1 MKLRS
6 SPAAP
11 LVGLSVPCPPPCP
24 PPSAPPCPP
33 LTKSLAKAALALALA
48 LGAGLLC
55 PATHAAM
62 PASASEWYTPENVDW
77 EKKTVA
83 GLMYYKDENGKDS
96 ACTIEINEN
105 DSYSNWDF
113 GELGLDDKVYNLA
126 AFNGLKALITA
137 QNNRERIQTIGKN
150 LNEALNING
159 VDLQYTDD
167 SGNTRTYTLNFRQGT
182 LGNATSQGSNPTI
195 INPAGADWLS
205 IDQDANNRYTVNGW
219 TDREAVPGTIFTQ
232 AYGDYEALV
241 RFSQNAEPTYIKLG
255 GADFLSLETDD
266 ENHLALK
273 GWSDNMGGTLATIGE
288 ALTQNAYTPK
298 ELTDYQVLVRK
309 GGAAGDLTYVDV
321 GSISTGNANPD
332 LATIVTNAAFGA
344 AVDGALSL
352 RGWTQALDNA
362 LPYKYSEGATL
373 NWLSPPTKE
382 GKAYYL
388 GTDSAAKFGYHEL
401 IASSNATKV
410 AGDNAA
416 VTVSDI
422 ATDSTGTQVISLKG
436 WNNVYSSVANPLYLA
451 NVGGSLAYLPIALPE
466 DTCTQK
472 WDTVANWVGSTAKN
486 EAKTLTLPQESLAE
500 YLKKEHGMVYST
512 SENADLHFDSSSSG
526 IEASFNAPNN
536 WADDSTIEVNESGKY
551 AIKVGDSC
559 ESTLS
564 SLLSDPSSGTA
575 HSFLALEAS
584 GDLHY
589 VPLGAGITGGVQP
602 DGVSIVSNETGLAI
616 AGYANAS
623 TDTVL
628 TRSTEGLEWK
638 NLTTPDPITVDGV
651 SIVSN
656 ETGLA
661 IAGYANASTDTVLTR
676 SSSGVEWKSVTAE
689 GDGTTITTT
698 SSTTDPKLTIVGFEN
713 ANTNT
718 VLMKSASGT
727 LEWGAASGGGTI
739 MGNTSDSVAVPI
751 SGAVFKS
758 DEYSNVQIKTKIIDG
773 VPTITIGVYYK

>member
-1 MKLRS
+1 MKLHSFLR
-6 SPAAP
+6 
-11 LVGLSVPCPPPCP
+11 LQ
-24 PPSAPPCPP
+24 
-33 LTKSLAKAALALALA
+33 LALTLF
-48 LGAGLLC
+48 
-55 PATHAAM
+55 AAAFA
-62 PASASEWYTPENVDW
+62 PTAQADTPSKAEDWYTPKNGFETKTMEASYTGGKTTYTFEMGFFGDEGTFDFGWVDKIPNNDIATAIETAVQAQFTAARNEEKIEALGENLQSVLGSSEITMNKTDPNGVTHSVKYQVANGSILNSIAQNGGLQLTDPTSSHNIAD
-77 EKKTVA
+77 EKSLHWKTDNTMELSGWSTA
-83 GLMYYKDENGKDS
+83 THSTNTKGLMSDDYKN
-96 ACTIEINEN
+96 
-105 DSYSNWDF
+105 Y
-113 GELGLDDKVYNLA
+113 LVPV
-126 AFNGLKALITA
+126 
-137 QNNRERIQTIGKN
+137 NN
-150 LNEALNING
+150 
-159 VDLQYTDD
+159 
-167 SGNTRTYTLNFRQGT
+167 
-182 LGNATSQGSNPTI
+182 
-195 INPAGADWLS
+195 AGQL
-205 IDQDANNRYTVNGW
+205 
-219 TDREAVPGTIFTQ
+219 
-232 AYGDYEALV
+232 
-241 RFSQNAEPTYIKLG
+241 TYIPLG
-255 GADFLSLETDD
+255 GANQNCFTYYSGGFNLAGWYSATSTFKADSSIAQALSADTE
-266 ENHLALK
+266 EKSPLA
-273 GWSDNMGGTLATIGE
+273 N
-288 ALTQNAYTPK
+288 
-298 ELTDYQVLVRK
+298 YQVLVRDI
-309 GGAAGDLTYVDV
+309 GD
-321 GSISTGNANPD
+321 GQGNPTLKYAEIGTLSDITSANPD
-332 LATIVTNAAFGA
+332 LATIVTNAALGA

-362 LPYKYSEGATL
+362 LPYKYSEGEPL
-373 NWLSPPTKE
+373 KWLSPPTKE

-416 VTVSDI
+416 VTVTDI
-422 ATDSTGTQVISLKG
+422 TTDSTGTQVVSLKG
-436 WNNVYSSVANPLYLA
+436 WNNVYSSAANPLYLA

-472 WDTVANWVGSTAKN
+472 WDTVAKWVGSTAKN
-486 EAKTLTLPQESLAE
+486 EAENLTLPQESLAE

-512 SENADLHFDSSSSG
+512 SENADLHFDKSSSG

-551 AIKVGDSC
+551 ALKVGDSC

-564 SLLSDPSSGTA
+564 SLLSDPSSGTV
-575 HSFLALEAS
+575 HSFLALEES

-628 TRSTEGLEWK
+628 TRS
-638 NLTTPDPITVDGV
+638 
-651 SIVSN
+651 
-656 ETGLA
+656 
-661 IAGYANASTDTVLTR
+661 AN
-676 SSSGVEWKSVTAE
+676 GVEWKSVTAE

-758 DEYSNVQIKTKIIDG
+758 DEYSNVQIKTEIIDG